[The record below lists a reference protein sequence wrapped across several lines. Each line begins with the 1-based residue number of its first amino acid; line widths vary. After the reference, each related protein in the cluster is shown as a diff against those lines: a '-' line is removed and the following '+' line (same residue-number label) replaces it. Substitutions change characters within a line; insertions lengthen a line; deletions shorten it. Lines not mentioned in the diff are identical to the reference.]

1 MLGFKKEKND
11 KKEDVFYELFDEF
24 IHKII
29 AAGEAFSD
37 LVNNFD
43 GVADKVANMKV
54 METDCDMQ
62 AHKILKKM
70 NESEDLPFDK
80 EDMYAL
86 TRDMDDIVDSI
97 EEVSNRFVV
106 FDIRE
111 MKPEAVTMAELLLQC
126 IRELDVLF
134 KNLKDIKTNPA
145 VMTQIIE
152 VNRIENEGDIVY
164 RRALTKLFRTEENP
178 IEVLKW
184 KELFDVLEDSLDA
197 CENVANIVE
206 GLVMK
211 HGRA

>member
-29 AAGEAFSD
+29 AAVEAFSD

-43 GVADKVANMKV
+43 VVADKVANMKV

-134 KNLKDIKTNPA
+134 KNLKDIKTNPI

-164 RRALTKLFRTEENP
+164 RRALTKLFRNEENP

>member
-106 FDIRE
+106 FDIRD
-111 MKPEAVTMAELLLQC
+111 M
-126 IRELDVLF
+126 
-134 KNLKDIKTNPA
+134 
-145 VMTQIIE
+145 
-152 VNRIENEGDIVY
+152 
-164 RRALTKLFRTEENP
+164 
-178 IEVLKW
+178 
-184 KELFDVLEDSLDA
+184 
-197 CENVANIVE
+197 
-206 GLVMK
+206 
-211 HGRA
+211 

>member
-43 GVADKVANMKV
+43 SVADKVANMKV

-134 KNLKDIKTNPA
+134 KNLKDIKTNPI

-164 RRALTKLFRTEENP
+164 RRALTKLFRNEENP

>member
-43 GVADKVANMKV
+43 DVADKVANMKV

-164 RRALTKLFRTEENP
+164 RRALTKLFRNEENP

>member
-1 MLGFKKEKND
+1 MLGFKKDKND
-11 KKEDVFYELFDEF
+11 KKDDVFYELFDEF

-29 AAGEAFSD
+29 RAGEAFSD
-37 LVNNFD
+37 LVHNFE
-43 GVADKVANMKV
+43 GVADKVAIMKV

-70 NESEDLPFDK
+70 NESEDLPFEK

-106 FDIRE
+106 FDIKE
-111 MKPEAVTMAELLLQC
+111 MKPEAVSMAELLLQC

-134 KNLKDIKTNPA
+134 KNLKDIRTNPE

-164 RRALTKLFRTEENP
+164 RKALTKLFRSEESP
-178 IEVLKW
+178 IEIIKW

-211 HGRA
+211 HGKA

>member
-1 MLGFKKEKND
+1 
-11 KKEDVFYELFDEF
+11 
-24 IHKII
+24 
-29 AAGEAFSD
+29 
-37 LVNNFD
+37 
-43 GVADKVANMKV
+43 MKV

-134 KNLKDIKTNPA
+134 KNLKDIKTNPI

-164 RRALTKLFRTEENP
+164 RRALTKLFRNEENP